1 VYTCGVA
8 RVNGKCCKYRIISID
23 TSERSAVDIDSA
35 GQIGDICLIS
45 PIIIG
50 RPQVPT
56 TTAPLHSPDFYA
68 GDPYPTYRE
77 LRATTPVAWN
87 DVTNFW
93 ALLKYEDVRFVA
105 GHPQLFTSTKGITI
119 PDPAQPEPVQEG
131 NLIFT
136 DPPRHRQLRNL
147 INSGFTRRQVTLLE
161 PKVRAIVKG
170 ILDGVDPSR
179 EYEFA
184 EEIAAPLPT
193 RMIAEMLGAPA
204 EDWERFRTWSD
215 AAVGTADPD
224 IEMDSLAALGELYEY
239 FTKLIADRRTGAVTD
254 QDDLLTILANAEVD
268 GERLGDE
275 DLLNFSFLLL
285 VAGNETTR
293 NLIALGTKALI
304 DHPDQFALLRSDP
317 SLLPGAVE
325 EMLRYTSPVTHMA
338 RRATQDVEIRGQ
350 QIKAGDT
357 VVMLYGSA
365 NRDEAVF
372 GPNSEE
378 FDITRNPNPH
388 IAFGAGEHACLGA
401 QLARLEAQ
409 VMFEVLLG
417 TYPTIELTG
426 KVTRLR
432 ATMVPGVKRMPV
444 RLKVNA

>member
-1 VYTCGVA
+1 M
-8 RVNGKCCKYRIISID
+8 
-23 TSERSAVDIDSA
+23 
-35 GQIGDICLIS
+35 
-45 PIIIG
+45 
-50 RPQVPT
+50 PT

-77 LRATTPVAWN
+77 LRNTTPVVWN

-93 ALLKYEDVRFVA
+93 ALLKYEDVRFVS
-105 GHPQLFTSTKGITI
+105 GHPQTFSSTKGITI
-119 PDPAQPEPVQEG
+119 PDPAQPTPVQEG

-136 DPPRHRQLRNL
+136 DPPRHRQLRKL
-147 INSGFTRRQVTLLE
+147 INAGFTRRQVTLLE
-161 PKVRAIVKG
+161 PKVRQIVRG

-193 RMIAEMLGAPA
+193 RMIAEMLGAPP
-204 EDWERFRTWSD
+204 EDWEQFRTWSD

-224 IEMDSLAALGELYEY
+224 IEMDHLVALGELYEY
-239 FTKLIADRRTGAVTD
+239 FTKLIAARRSGEVSGQA
-254 QDDLLTILANAEVD
+254 DLLSILAAAEVD
-268 GERLGDE
+268 GECLTDA

-293 NLIALGTKALI
+293 NLIALGTLALI

-317 SLLPGAVE
+317 SLLPSAVE

-338 RRATQDVEIRGQ
+338 RCATEDVEIRGQ

-357 VVMLYGSA
+357 VVMLYGAA
-365 NRDEAVF
+365 NRDEEIF
-372 GPNSEE
+372 GPTSEE
-378 FDITRNPNPH
+378 FDITRHPNPH

-401 QLARLEAQ
+401 QLARLEAR

-417 TYPTIELTG
+417 AFPSIELTG
-426 KVTRLR
+426 DVTRLR
-432 ATMVPGVKRMPV
+432 ATMVPGVKRMPI
-444 RLKVNA
+444 RLGTSA

>member
-1 VYTCGVA
+1 M
-8 RVNGKCCKYRIISID
+8 
-23 TSERSAVDIDSA
+23 
-35 GQIGDICLIS
+35 
-45 PIIIG
+45 
-50 RPQVPT
+50 PT
-56 TTAPLHSPDFYA
+56 TTVPLHSPDFYA

-77 LRATTPVAWN
+77 LRNTTPVVWN

-93 ALLKYEDVRFVA
+93 ALLKYEDIRYVS
-105 GHPQLFTSTKGITI
+105 GHPLTFSSTRGISI

-136 DPPRHRQLRNL
+136 DPPRHRQLRKL
-147 INSGFTRRQVTLLE
+147 INSGFTRRQVQLLE
-161 PKVRAIVKG
+161 PKVREIVKG
-170 ILDGVDPSR
+170 IVGGVDPSR

-193 RMIAEMLGAPA
+193 RMIAEMLGAPP
-204 EDWERFRTWSD
+204 EDWEQFRAWSD

-224 IEMDSLAALGELYEY
+224 IELDSVVALGELYEY
-239 FTKLIADRRTGAVTD
+239 FTKLIATRRSGEVSG
-254 QDDLLTILANAEVD
+254 QDDLLSILAAAEVD
-268 GERLGDE
+268 GERLTDA

-293 NLIALGTKALI
+293 NLIALGTLALI
-304 DHPDQFALLRSDP
+304 DHPEQFALLRSKP
-317 SLLPGAVE
+317 SLLPSAVE
-325 EMLRYTSPVTHMA
+325 EMLRFTSPVTHMA
-338 RRATQDVEIRGQ
+338 RQATQDVEIRGQ

-365 NRDEAVF
+365 NRDEEIF
-372 GPNSEE
+372 GPTSEE

-401 QLARLEAQ
+401 QLARLEAR

-417 TYPTIELTG
+417 AFPTIELTG
-426 KVTRLR
+426 DVSRLR
-432 ATMVPGVKRMPV
+432 ATMVPGVKRMPI
-444 RLKVNA
+444 RLGAAN